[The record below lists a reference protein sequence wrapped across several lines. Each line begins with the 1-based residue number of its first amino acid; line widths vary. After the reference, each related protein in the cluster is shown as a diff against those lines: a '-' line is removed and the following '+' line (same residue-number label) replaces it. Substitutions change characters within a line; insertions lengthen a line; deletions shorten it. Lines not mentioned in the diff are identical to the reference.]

1 MEDNHPDKIFVRN
14 HLTDF
19 EKLLFAER
27 EIKDLKK
34 ENTELKIE
42 NGKLS
47 AFILEI
53 EANEHRTAEEKKEFR
68 AISYNRAILEEN
80 KRLRDRNKKL
90 KRDNSHLI
98 AKLYNLTKNID

>member
-1 MEDNHPDKIFVRN
+1 MTDSHPDKIFVPGY
-14 HLTDF
+14 LTDF
-19 EKLLFAER
+19 EKLLFAEK

-34 ENTELKIE
+34 ENSDLKIE
-42 NGKLS
+42 NGKQS
-47 AFILEI
+47 AFILEM

-68 AISYNRAILEEN
+68 AISYNRALIEEN

-98 AKLYNLTKNID
+98 AKLYQLTKKD